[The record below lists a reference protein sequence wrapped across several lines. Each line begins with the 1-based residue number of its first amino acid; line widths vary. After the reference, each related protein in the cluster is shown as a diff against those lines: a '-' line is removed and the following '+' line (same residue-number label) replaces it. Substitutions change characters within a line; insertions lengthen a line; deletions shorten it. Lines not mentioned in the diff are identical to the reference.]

1 MLKRSPVESVIRL
14 FFIGLIIFGIPINLL
29 WNRAYDSS
37 SGWTIGEW
45 LISYAAGFV
54 RRGLPGSLIYNLSV
68 HFHFPTI
75 GLVWMLSLFFYL
87 LLLIIVSKYIRPY
100 FKDVFLYSP
109 CFLLAPVI
117 GNFLIRKDVLL
128 VLTYS
133 LILFTYLKMA
143 RSGFGK
149 ANHFLIVNVLA
160 SVAILSHEQ
169 FGLWALPSLVILLAL
184 ILARESEF
192 STFRCFWASIFFLLP
207 SFIIFVLAIY
217 FHGSSMTAL
226 TIHNSWLA
234 IPEKL
239 QFMNL
244 SISPLGAIDAIG
256 WSQLQGWQT
265 SGISML
271 GAFDEW
277 IWIPAAWIFTIFIC
291 ASLFVNSVEIGY
303 RQVAKLV
310 VVLQLIAF
318 IPIFVVGFDFG
329 RWIFNWMGASCI
341 TYSFVRRIL
350 DDSTRKSH
358 KSNDNSFLPLKIR
371 NLATSVFLVPLN
383 SSFYSAFMLCI
394 AIPRCCWSMR
404 TYFILT
410 PPYFLL
416 YLAKQYI
423 RIVFSAGHIPSN
435 LNYPIF

>member
-1 MLKRSPVESVIRL
+1 MLKQSPIESVIRL

-45 LISYAAGFV
+45 LISYASGFV

-68 HFHFPTI
+68 HFHFPII
-75 GLVWMLSLFFYL
+75 GLVWTLSLFFYL

-100 FKDVFLYSP
+100 FKGVFLYSP

-117 GNFLIRKDVLL
+117 GNFLIRKDAFL
-128 VLTYS
+128 VLSYA
-133 LILFTYLKMA
+133 LILFTYLKIT

-149 ANHFLIVNVLA
+149 IYHFLIVNLFA
-160 SVAILSHEQ
+160 SIAILSHEQ
-169 FGLWALPSLVILLAL
+169 FGLWALPSLVIFLVI
-184 ILARESEF
+184 ILARESGF
-192 STFRCFWASIFFLLP
+192 SIFRCFCGSIFFLLP
-207 SFIIFVLAIY
+207 SFVIFALTVY

-244 SISPLGAIDAIG
+244 SSSPLGAIDAIG

-265 SGISML
+265 SGVSLL

-277 IWIPAAWIFTIFIC
+277 IWIPAAWILTIFIC
-291 ASLFVNSVEIGY
+291 ASLFVSSVEIGY

-329 RWIFNWMGASCI
+329 RWIFNWMGVSCI
-341 TYSFVRRIL
+341 TYAFVRRII
-350 DDSTRKSH
+350 DDSSRKSPVG
-358 KSNDNSFLPLKIR
+358 SDNSLLPFRIR
-371 NLATSVFLVPLN
+371 DFARSVFLIPLN
-383 SSFYSAFMLCI
+383 SSLYSAFILCI
-394 AIPRCCWSMR
+394 AIPRCCWSLR

-416 YLAKQYI
+416 YLAKQYA
-423 RIVFSAGHIPSN
+423 RLMFSNGHIPIN
-435 LNYPIF
+435 LNHPIF